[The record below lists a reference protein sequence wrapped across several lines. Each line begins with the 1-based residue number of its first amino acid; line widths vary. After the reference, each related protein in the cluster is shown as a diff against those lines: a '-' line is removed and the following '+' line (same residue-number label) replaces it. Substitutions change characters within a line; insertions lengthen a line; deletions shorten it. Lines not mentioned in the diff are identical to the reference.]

1 MNIIFCFSRRLVIY
15 LQCQIDSYPLG
26 ISSKHIE
33 KSDYLIEKGLSILWS
48 RGYNGTSIND
58 VVNAAEVP
66 KGSFYF
72 YFESKEDYV
81 VKVLEKYFEN
91 KRANIIKDIFN
102 DADTH
107 PKECILN
114 FYKLRVKYIKEKLHC
129 TLGCMGS
136 NMSTEMAEHSEKI
149 RTTILAEER
158 KIRLQVRDVVKKAQ
172 DANEITN
179 PIEADKIVDF
189 IEDSFK
195 GMLTSMKETKSS
207 EPLDNFLNFLS
218 VIIK

>member
-1 MNIIFCFSRRLVIY
+1 MGVST
-15 LQCQIDSYPLG
+15 
-26 ISSKHIE
+26 KHIE
-33 KSDYLIEKGLSILWS
+33 KSDYLVEKGLSILWS
-48 RGYNGTSIND
+48 KGYNGTSVND
-58 VVNAAEVP
+58 IVCAAEVP

-91 KRANIIKDIFN
+91 KRGTIIKDIFKN
-102 DADTH
+102 ADAA
-107 PKECILN
+107 PKESVFN
-114 FYKLRVKYIKEKLHC
+114 FYNRRVKYIKEQLNC

-136 NMSTEMAEHSEKI
+136 NMGTEMSEHSEKI
-149 RTTILAEER
+149 RTTIVAEER
-158 KIRLQVRDVVKKAQ
+158 KIRLQVTDVVKKAQ
-172 DANEITN
+172 DAKEITN

-207 EPLDNFLNFLS
+207 EPLDNFLKFLS
-218 VIIK
+218 VILN

>member
-1 MNIIFCFSRRLVIY
+1 MGV
-15 LQCQIDSYPLG
+15 
-26 ISSKHIE
+26 SSKHIE

-48 RGYNGTSIND
+48 KGYNGTSVND
-58 VVNAAEVP
+58 IVNAAEVP

-102 DADTH
+102 DADTA

-114 FYKLRVKYIKEKLHC
+114 FYKLRVKYIKEQLKC

-136 NMSTEMAEHSEKI
+136 NMGTEMAEHSEKI
-149 RTTILAEER
+149 RTTIVAEER
-158 KIRLQVRDVVKKAQ
+158 KIRLQVVEVVQKAQ
-172 DANEITN
+172 EAKEITN
-179 PIEADKIVDF
+179 PIDAEKIVDF

-207 EPLDNFLNFLS
+207 EPLDNFLRFLS
-218 VIIK
+218 VILS